1 MATSRHLAAV
11 TYQWN
16 ATGVFMVCLCVIVP
30 VRDNTINRFFS
41 NPIFLKMTTRS
52 NNSPPLPQTPNQR
65 KTGTVLF
72 PQPLPAPVVL
82 Q

>member
-1 MATSRHLAAV
+1 MNPLPQSFATMATSRHLAEI

-41 NPIFLKMTTRS
+41 GFAS
-52 NNSPPLPQTPNQR
+52 
-65 KTGTVLF
+65 
-72 PQPLPAPVVL
+72 QPRLSRERTCIGL
-82 Q
+82 SDHEDSEWWQF